1 MFIPNKTVKKI
12 RAASA
17 ALRYMQLVT
26 PSVVATAVRTDI
38 TSWITI
44 FQVSFFMIIID
55 LSPRSQR
62 EVNFAI
68 EDWILKI
75 EPKVTDRVDA
85 VDEVGASV

>member
-38 TSWITI
+38 TS
-44 FQVSFFMIIID
+44 
-55 LSPRSQR
+55 
-62 EVNFAI
+62 
-68 EDWILKI
+68 
-75 EPKVTDRVDA
+75 
-85 VDEVGASV
+85 